1 MPIDPIGGRELL
13 DFSIII
19 PAKNEEAYI
28 GRCLDSILHTDYPRD
43 RFEVLVVDNGSS
55 DRTALIAAAKGASV
69 FSAPEETIAGLRNF
83 GVRRALGQ
91 ILVFLDADCS
101 VSSTWLDE
109 AARYLTAHSI
119 ACFGAPPGI
128 PEQATWVQ
136 KAWYQ
141 VRRNPREI
149 MEVEWL
155 ESMNMFVRRDAFESV
170 DGFDER
176 LITCEDYD
184 LCLRL
189 KSLGKIVADGRISA
203 IHHGEAATLTQFFHK
218 ERWRGTSNLR
228 GVLYHGLQWR
238 ELPSLALPAIY
249 CGLGL
254 WVAAALIMLGIG
266 PASLN
271 PDILLYS
278 FAAWQVPL
286 VFYALWKSRGVPG
299 VALGVQLFALLNLYF
314 CARGWAFLLR
324 SAERSDSAGKQFG
337 RSGEFSKVDF
347 SLSRNRTEKRK

>member
-1 MPIDPIGGRELL
+1 ML

-55 DRTALIAAAKGASV
+55 DQTAMIAAVKGASV

-141 VRRNPREI
+141 VRRNQREI

-189 KSLGKIVADGRISA
+189 KSFGKIVADGRISA
-203 IHHGEAATLTQFFHK
+203 VHHGEAATLTQFFHK

-238 ELPSLALPAIY
+238 ELPSLVLPTIY

-254 WVAAALIMLGIG
+254 WVAAALSVWGIA
-266 PASLN
+266 PTSLN
-271 PDILLYS
+271 PAIPLSSL
-278 FAAWQVPL
+278 AAWQLPL
-286 VFYALWKSRGVPG
+286 AFGALWKSREAPRVTLA
-299 VALGVQLFALLNLYF
+299 VRLYVLLNLYF
-314 CARGWAFLLR
+314 FARGSAILLR
-324 SAERSDSAGKQFG
+324 SAEWSAPGGKQFG
-337 RSGEFSKVDF
+337 RPGEFSKVDF
-347 SLSRNRTEKRK
+347 SLCRNRTEKRK